1 MAAGHNFFSSPYA
14 AEEEGIR
21 QQMRYAQA
29 LQQQGLQPDQGQMVS
44 GHYVAPSWTQGLA
57 KLGAGALSGKA
68 YADALKRT
76 EGVANQRQQALID
89 ALQGYATTK
98 DPNALLT
105 NPETAPMGMQ
115 VIAARESEAAKAAAR
130 PPTVANVRD
139 GKQQVS
145 KQWDPVTKT
154 WLEIGRG
161 DAFAPANVGQLEM
174 YKQVHPEDTTMAGF
188 DAWNRAN
195 KASGASSVNTYGS
208 PVAGV
213 GADGKP
219 VFFQTNK
226 DGQVSVVPDVAPPP
240 KATLT
245 GKDLAAVNGKIQ
257 AAQNLK
263 RQLADAR
270 ARFAQ
275 IKGTLAAGPITGM
288 NPFSEQGQQF
298 DASIDALR
306 STVTALTRTP
316 GVGAMSDYE
325 TRLDQAKIPTRGKYE
340 STTEQQLQE
349 LETFAD
355 NIIRGY
361 SDMAGTPPAGAGAS
375 GSWDGSDR
383 RKQSADPLG
392 ILGK

>member
-1 MAAGHNFFSSPYA
+1 
-14 AEEEGIR
+14 
-21 QQMRYAQA
+21 
-29 LQQQGLQPDQGQMVS
+29 
-44 GHYVAPSWTQGLA
+44 
-57 KLGAGALSGKA
+57 
-68 YADALKRT
+68 
-76 EGVANQRQQALID
+76 
-89 ALQGYATTK
+89 
-98 DPNALLT
+98 
-105 NPETAPMGMQ
+105 
-115 VIAARESEAAKAAAR
+115 
-130 PPTVANVRD
+130 
-139 GKQQVS
+139 
-145 KQWDPVTKT
+145 
-154 WLEIGRG
+154 
-161 DAFAPANVGQLEM
+161 M

-355 NIIRGY
+355 NIIQGY
-361 SDMAGTPPAGAGAS
+361 SDMAGTPPARAGAS

-383 RKQSADPLG
+383 RKPSADPLG